1 MEIYQITAN
10 RNTQTLLTMPKLFP
24 QIYTEKSY
32 DISKNSNK
40 TVNIIKRIK
49 LFRFQMN
56 PQNTFPL

>member
-1 MEIYQITAN
+1 MYQITAN
-10 RNTQTLLTMPKLFP
+10 RNTKTLLTMSKLFP

-32 DISKNSNK
+32 HISKNSNK